1 MFTILAH
8 GVNHVNSH
16 FSFAQDQL
24 ILQPAPIRICGAP
37 TGAGK
42 TRVFLEIA
50 KHQLVFF
57 VVPTQALARD
67 IKNSADQA
75 GVWAEV
81 WDYQQ
86 TKRLLEEKEMPW
98 VKRKGQLKQ
107 QQGIIV
113 ATLEALANLTIGKPV
128 FQGADTGIYDV
139 LWRAKHIVFD
149 EAHTLNG
156 RAFGLVHLLVL
167 LVVGYHHKQRTA
179 VSELPKLS
187 LLSATHSNLFK
198 SLQEELPEGYVA
210 LFDEEVVSGNG
221 VADRPI
227 HGNVTVDWQD
237 KSLLEVAGKVMPG
250 LLDQGERL
258 LLIYDSLAQFT
269 MDEAR
274 LEAVLVKQC
283 GLRPEEVILI
293 NGQDKQTPYSWGGSG
308 FEGGLEPKSKHRVIV
323 GTSAV
328 EMGVN
333 FAGVNVALIEHGVD
347 AAALLQRVGRVA
359 RNHEGQVQDGKV
371 YVCRSSVSRGKTL
384 SHVGKLQGLTGE
396 YEINDLRQQL
406 APLRELHWGV
416 AKNLGGAYWSMLS
429 RSRSTGRVVQ
439 DAALPILRTLS
450 GESEVNPGGY
460 LNRLHLVAKQVD
472 NWNLRDWLKQV
483 DKELQDV
490 RGFAPSVRVRFRM
503 PNGEYQQGE
512 YDEDWVRSRLRE
524 ADRFDE
530 EEGVYIFEDARNLC
544 LREKSRAIGLSFC
557 SPRGTIS
564 VEVRSLRE
572 AKVQYLAKLR
582 NLQGRFESEELK
594 KVIGDAIQFVEMTG
608 LLVRDRKVEEPG
620 EFNVVF

>member
-8 GVNHVNSH
+8 GVNHVNSQ

-24 ILQPAPIRICGAP
+24 IHHPAPIRICGAP

-86 TKRLLEEKEMPW
+86 TKQLLEEKETPW
-98 VKRKGQLKQ
+98 VKRKSQLKQ
-107 QQGIIV
+107 QQGIII

-128 FQGADTGIYDV
+128 FQNANTGIYDL

-149 EAHTLNG
+149 EAHTLNV

-167 LVVGYHHKQRTA
+167 LVAGYHHNQRTSA
-179 VSELPKLS
+179 SELPKLS

-210 LFDEEVVSGNG
+210 LFDEAVVSSK
-221 VADRPI
+221 VSADRPI

-237 KSLLEVAGKVMPG
+237 KSLLEVAKEVMPS

-269 MDEAR
+269 VDESR

-283 GLRPEEVILI
+283 GVRPEEVILI

-308 FEGGLEPKSKHRVIV
+308 FEGGLEPKPKHRVIV

-333 FAGVNVALIEHGVD
+333 FAGVNVALIEQGID

-359 RNHEGQVQDGKV
+359 RNQEGQVQDGRV
-371 YVCRSSVSRGKTL
+371 YVCRSSLSRGKTL
-384 SHVGKLQGLTGE
+384 SHLGKLQELTGE
-396 YEINDLRQQL
+396 YEIDELRQQL
-406 APLRELHWGV
+406 APLRDLHLGV

-429 RSRSTGRVVQ
+429 RSQSTGRVVQ
-439 DAALPILRTLS
+439 DAALPMLRTLS
-450 GESEVNPGGY
+450 GKSEANPGGY
-460 LNRLHLVAKQVD
+460 LNWLHLLAKQSES
-472 NWNLRDWLKQV
+472 WNVRQWLKQV

-512 YDEDWVRSRLRE
+512 YEEDWVRSRLRE

-530 EEGVYIFEDARNLC
+530 EEGVYIFENPRNLC
-544 LREKSRAIGLSFC
+544 LRDEPRAIGLSFF
-557 SPRGTIS
+557 SPKGTIS

-582 NLQGRFESEELK
+582 KLRGRPEPGLEE
-594 KVIGDAIQFVEMTG
+594 AIQFVEMTG